1 MVEVREIATTAIV
14 MKRQVTMTAAVVTVT
29 TMKSR
34 QMETGHQR
42 VRNKQI
48 RVLVRSQKRALD
60 KVDGKEGI
68 LKLLAFAPR
77 CSNCARNSV
86 RWTRIEH
93 LNSAKLFVHS
103 LRKFIIKTALLFYFC
118 YCYSLFILSYLYIYG
133 RRTTDYWIAQAA
145 ERWRE
150 ANAAASQEPLSEKE
164 LKKEGFL
171 LAELR
176 FGELAPVLSRLN
188 ELEEQ
193 QASEER
199 EEPVGSNSNSSA
211 RGTPTNNR
219 SGGQRQRY

>member
-1 MVEVREIATTAIV
+1 
-14 MKRQVTMTAAVVTVT
+14 
-29 TMKSR
+29 
-34 QMETGHQR
+34 
-42 VRNKQI
+42 
-48 RVLVRSQKRALD
+48 
-60 KVDGKEGI
+60 
-68 LKLLAFAPR
+68 
-77 CSNCARNSV
+77 
-86 RWTRIEH
+86 
-93 LNSAKLFVHS
+93 
-103 LRKFIIKTALLFYFC
+103 
-118 YCYSLFILSYLYIYG
+118 LYIYG

-150 ANAAASQEPLSEKE
+150 ANSAASQEPLSEKE